1 MTLDRSHMIGIGV
14 GVAVVAGVWL
24 LWGRKA
30 AKVAR
35 GEAASKRA
43 WVKTARASVARDV
56 AMHNRAVADDA
67 TMISKNNPA
76 LAPAAGSTMLG

>member
-1 MTLDRSHMIGIGV
+1 MTLTKTQLVGAAL

-24 LWGRKA
+24 LWGKRRM
-30 AKVAR
+30 KVAR

-43 WVKTARASVARDV
+43 WVETARASVARNV
-56 AMHNRAVADDA
+56 AAQNRAVSDGA

-76 LAPAAGSTMLG
+76 LTFSGSATVLG